1 MVVILEAD
9 LSNEVSYHFSDYIH
23 FYEKHVHKKN
33 MKLKVGKIEETGRLS
48 FKQ

>member
-9 LSNEVSYHFSDYIH
+9 LSNEVSYHFSDYIN
-23 FYEKHVHKKN
+23 FYEKHAHKKREAETRQ
-33 MKLKVGKIEETGRLS
+33 KLRTGRLS